1 MKKLLVFALFV
12 AGGTILSAQT
22 LTSQSMS
29 TTPVPMVVQK
39 MLEVEKAPLNA
50 TPTLVSSMYSPAE
63 VSAKA
68 ALKAHYWKPS
78 GTLYASLDL
87 VEANYYATLIVGA
100 AFTDWVFK
108 NASTGADRYEWTID
122 GKAMNVDGDNNGV
135 VKYGICKETSESFSG
150 SYVPQL
156 NAFSGASKSTYAY
169 GADVPDG
176 RPMAVAGWTSHLLS
190 SFDPSYL
197 ENAKFYLSYT
207 GGGYIFGTGNTY
219 PENRAA
225 DCVAIMYEKPQA
237 PLYIKGV
244 SMLATSSGTT
254 MMPANG
260 TLTVKI
266 IKTENKKLTSTVLG
280 EAVMHAED
288 MEESGFMRDTKV
300 LPFKFT
306 TYDPETGLTS
316 EAGITVDTEYAI
328 AVYGFNEPGYDVA
341 FPVLDKE
348 SMPYFEVATSYAV
361 VGDDYYFVPNADKT
375 PVCDMMVTLD
385 AMYNC
390 LYVIPETNNLRVP
403 DAGGE
408 AVDTEGVVGTLVY
421 STMQMALDD
430 TSEGGVWVESL
441 SDWLSIA
448 GVDDSQYEEYR
459 AYGVVLSGEP
469 LPENNRGRWGEL
481 VLASHGAKCTIRVS
495 QGPDAITSATVSNV
509 KAIRNGDNFE
519 LSYDA
524 DMTSVQVMNAA
535 GQLIASYDLN
545 NGGTFV
551 MPAANLANGLYILKF
566 NGERTATVKVM
577 K

>member
-39 MLEVEKAPLNA
+39 MLEVEKAPLNG

-78 GTLYASLDL
+78 GTLYASLDFI
-87 VEANYYATLIVGA
+87 EANYYATLIVGA

-108 NASTGADRYEWTID
+108 NASTGADRYEWTLND
-122 GKAMNVDGDNNGV
+122 NAMDADGDNNGV
-135 VKYGICKETSESFSG
+135 AKYGICKESSEGFAG
-150 SYVPQL
+150 FYMPQL
-156 NAFSGASKSTYAY
+156 TAFSGASTSTYTY
-169 GADVPDG
+169 GADVPNG
-176 RPMAVAGWTSHLLS
+176 RPMIMSGLSSHLLS
-190 SFDPSYL
+190 SFDPSYIDS
-197 ENAKFYLSYT
+197 NTKIYLSSPE
-207 GGGYIFGTGNTY
+207 GYAFGTGDHY
-219 PENRAA
+219 EGEKA
-225 DCVAIMYEKPQA
+225 DCIAVMYEKPQA

-244 SMLATSSGTT
+244 SILAGSDGTI
-254 MMPANG
+254 MPSNG

-266 IKTENKKLTSTVLG
+266 IEVKEGKLTSNVLG

-288 MEESGFMRDTKV
+288 MEDSKFLQDSKV
-300 LPFKFT
+300 LPFRFT
-306 TYDPETGLTS
+306 EYDPETGLTS
-316 EAGITVDTEYAI
+316 EAGVTVNTEYAI
-328 AVYGFNEPGYDVA
+328 VVFGFNEPGFDIG

-348 SMPYFEVATSYAV
+348 SMAYFEPAASYVV
-361 VGDDYYFVPNADKT
+361 VGDKYYRYANPDKVLIYDLFVN
-375 PVCDMMVTLD
+375 LD